1 MRTRL
6 YDLRRGKLDTDYVG
20 GIVASLNFTRDGQVE
35 CFTSCGIILSNF
47 PQCVLVSCVANSI
60 KLFDKSSGE
69 LLSEYSGHINKE
81 YRLDCC
87 LDHTD
92 KYVLS
97 GSENG
102 QVTSCS

>member
-1 MRTRL
+1 M
-6 YDLRRGKLDTDYVG
+6 
-20 GIVASLNFTRDGQVE
+20 
-35 CFTSCGIILSNF
+35 
-47 PQCVLVSCVANSI
+47 LVSCVANSI

-102 QVTSCS
+102 QVSLGKPVTYVYIIMK

>member
-1 MRTRL
+1 M
-6 YDLRRGKLDTDYVG
+6 
-20 GIVASLNFTRDGQVE
+20 SQ
-35 CFTSCGIILSNF
+35 
-47 PQCVLVSCVANSI
+47 VSCVANTI

-69 LLSEYSGHINKE
+69 LLSEYSGHINRE

-102 QVTSCS
+102 QVSGYIMSALGQALISYAKKIIYF